1 MKYLKM
7 IISFVVIMI
16 LVICFLFYRNTILK
30 SNEKLGIQT
39 LRALY
44 EFNSLDEFEENMR
57 KFEDYVSEDVFQQMT
72 IDNSD
77 RVLGVYLKLKGNS
90 CAVDIVDSTSDYIVY
105 HLISDS
111 IEKERLFLFCYK
123 VSNKKIIDIKEA
135 ELFLF
140 PTTRG
145 WSIKQ

>member
-72 IDNSD
+72 IDNS
-77 RVLGVYLKLKGNS
+77 RQFVFSGGCHPY
-90 CAVDIVDSTSDYIVY
+90 
-105 HLISDS
+105 
-111 IEKERLFLFCYK
+111 
-123 VSNKKIIDIKEA
+123 
-135 ELFLF
+135 
-140 PTTRG
+140 
-145 WSIKQ
+145 

>member
-44 EFNSLDEFEENMR
+44 EFNSLDEFEENMG

>member
-7 IISFVVIMI
+7 IISFVVIMT

-30 SNEKLGIQT
+30 SNEKLGIQA

-77 RVLGVYLKLKGNS
+77 RVLGVYLKLRGNS

>member
-123 VSNKKIIDIKEA
+123 VSNKKIIDI
-135 ELFLF
+135 
-140 PTTRG
+140 
-145 WSIKQ
+145 IKQ

>member
-90 CAVDIVDSTSDYIVY
+90 CAVNIVDSTSDYIVY

-111 IEKERLFLFCYK
+111 IERDRLFLFCYK

>member
-77 RVLGVYLKLKGNS
+77 RVLGAIKLVIK
-90 CAVDIVDSTSDYIVY
+90 
-105 HLISDS
+105 
-111 IEKERLFLFCYK
+111 RL
-123 VSNKKIIDIKEA
+123 
-135 ELFLF
+135 
-140 PTTRG
+140 
-145 WSIKQ
+145 

>member
-1 MKYLKM
+1 M

>member
-77 RVLGVYLKLKGNS
+77 RVLGVYLKLKGNF

>member
-30 SNEKLGIQT
+30 STEKLGIQT